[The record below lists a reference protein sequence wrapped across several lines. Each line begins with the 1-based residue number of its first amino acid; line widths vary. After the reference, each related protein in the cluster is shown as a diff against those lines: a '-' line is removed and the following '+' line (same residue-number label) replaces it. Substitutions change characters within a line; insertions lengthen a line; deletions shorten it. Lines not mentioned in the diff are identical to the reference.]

1 MKRNQIPAVLG
12 GLKRYLGRTLG
23 TLSILTTLI
32 LSACNQEQQAPTPS
46 AVSAPSSPAPAAA
59 SQESRGTEK
68 SFGPIRAKVPAE
80 WIEQTPSSSMRK
92 AQYALPKAEGDSED
106 GELTVFYFGLGQGG
120 SVEANIDRWIGQISQ
135 PDGSSSKDKAKTTR
149 KEVLALPV
157 TLVDVGGTYSA
168 GMMSPGPPR
177 PGYRLM
183 GAVVETSEGPWFFK
197 LVGPEK
203 TIAKWAPSFDFFVGS
218 FRKG

>member
-1 MKRNQIPAVLG
+1 
-12 GLKRYLGRTLG
+12 
-23 TLSILTTLI
+23 
-32 LSACNQEQQAPTPS
+32 
-46 AVSAPSSPAPAAA
+46 
-59 SQESRGTEK
+59 
-68 SFGPIRAKVPAE
+68 
-80 WIEQTPSSSMRK
+80 MRK

-135 PDGSSSKDKAKTTR
+135 PDNSSSKDKAKIVK
-149 KEVLALPV
+149 KEVLGLPV
-157 TLVDVGGTYSA
+157 TQVDVSGTYSA

-183 GAVVETSEGPWFFK
+183 GAVVETPEGPWFFK
-197 LVGPEK
+197 LVGPQK

-218 FRKG
+218 FRKA